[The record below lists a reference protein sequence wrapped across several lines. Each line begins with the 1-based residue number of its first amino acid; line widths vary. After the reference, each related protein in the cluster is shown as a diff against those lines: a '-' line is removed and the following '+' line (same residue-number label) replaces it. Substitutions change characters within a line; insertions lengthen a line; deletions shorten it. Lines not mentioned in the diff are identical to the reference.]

1 MFSKSLLKVII
12 FNGGIE
18 LHRVEEIL
26 TNVYSCIRII

>member
-1 MFSKSLLKVII
+1 MFPKSLLKVII

-18 LHRVEEIL
+18 LHRDETL